1 MNEPYLSVIVA
12 CYNVQDYIEKCLS
25 SIANTNFPME
35 SLEVLMIDDGST
47 DNTSKIID
55 EFANKYNSFRAL
67 HKENGGLS
75 NTRNYGMKH
84 ARGKYIAFVD
94 GDDIVPANAYPSMA
108 FKARQNDS
116 DLVVGFVKRFD
127 KDRYENSY
135 LHSFAV
141 HDDYDNTHITTNHDL
156 IYDTTS
162 WNKLYKRSF
171 LLDNSIKFVEGI
183 IYEDIPFSMEA
194 HLKSHKTSV
203 VEDDVYEWRWRES
216 ADSITQTRSALSNF
230 ESRLSSLRRTLQ
242 IILNNGFSEGDSF
255 VQDFKYKA
263 LFLDLFIF
271 TQSLGDNSSDY
282 IYQAQEMVYKFLRDW
297 HLWDSEIFYRLPVKQ
312 QILYSAIR
320 YNDVDVINDISY
332 KKQIGEFKHSIGGSN
347 YRLIAPELGDKKQLV
362 NNVNLNDNNS
372 RFNQNIRD
380 VEFTNVDNGDIRIDG
395 AFKINKL
402 HLVKQTFGDGNKN
415 ESLQASLINVKNQ
428 KTIKVQIKRV
438 ESPFVRRTL
447 KPNAKYNNADY
458 EVKFNI
464 KQAIDTLG
472 VGTWKVQI
480 KNTVDNHIMVK
491 DFATDPIEKLTQ
503 KAILPFEYSGV
514 KVITRF
520 NSVGSLVFEVIDLN
534 SDSDR
539 RPVVSYPTVSDDKQE
554 LSFNVDNMDVS
565 GYNAVLMAANGTA
578 IHSID
583 QNENSFAFNVKEI
596 NDKARNQEL
605 KLIILDNFTHA
616 EMNYS
621 FSSNKI
627 NQQINLDDG
636 DAISLFYGDIKNVQL
651 MIEEAPFEA
660 KKVTVDANNVLH
672 VSAKMNKAV
681 DPSSVLVS
689 QAHVE
694 LISADKATR
703 NVLDPVSNHFQING
717 DSFEFDFA
725 LTSNNNEQLD
735 LLEGDYQ
742 FKIYLQVDGKAH
754 TYRIKYAK
762 KCRIKTTELPFNGKS
777 QIFYAVKKD
786 KSMNLIFKVDQP
798 FFGAMDAKKG
808 LRAISYSVLYP
819 LMRLLPLRNVMVFDS
834 YWSSKFDSNEKLMYQ
849 YVEENHP
856 EIKPVWI
863 FNNIETKITGDG
875 EKVRVNTFKY
885 WYYLAVAR
893 YIIQNTN
900 MPNRYAKR
908 KGQIEVETL
917 HGTFLK
923 HMGFDEPHFK
933 FGSNKLQNRFAMR
946 NRRWD
951 YLVVPSDYMEK
962 TAKHAF
968 NYSQKI
974 IKSGFPRN
982 DELYTH
988 NNTDYI
994 NSIKN
999 KLGIPI
1005 NKRVILYAPTF
1016 RADGGFDF
1024 KLDLDKLQEKLS
1036 DGYVLLVRLHY
1047 FVAHSNSFYNN
1058 PGFVYDVSDYD
1069 NINDLYLIS
1078 DAMITDYSSV
1088 MFDYAHLKRP
1098 MIFYAY
1104 DADWY
1109 LDEANRGVYLDYYK
1123 QMPGPIVK
1131 TEDELID
1138 RIRHIDSVAD
1148 NYADQMETFCDEFA
1162 QYGRN
1167 GDATQQVVETV
1178 LNTQR
1183 EDLDQEPAKSLL
1195 FKKIGHFWD
1204 TNFFQAKLLNELS
1217 KRLAKKDIVIFDSFF
1232 GTQYSDN
1239 PKAIYEYMKE
1249 NYPGFKLY
1257 WNVNKEDR
1265 EIFELN
1271 QIPYVTRFGFKGI
1284 LKQARAKYWVTNSRR
1299 PFRWH
1304 PSKDTVVLQTW
1315 HGTPLKTIGA
1325 DVMKVTMP
1333 GVNVAKYHEEV
1344 FKDNRRWTRLIAPNM
1359 YSAEIMQRC
1368 FRMQA
1373 SQIQLDGYPRND
1385 ILVNYTSNDI
1395 REIKEDLGIEDNKK
1409 VILYAPTWRDNE
1421 YIKNDEF
1428 TAKLH
1433 LDLQKLRERYEGKAY
1448 VLVRTHYL
1456 ISNNLDLSDYEGFAL
1471 NVSNYPDIAELY
1483 LISDVL
1489 ITDYSSVMFDYAT
1502 LKRPM
1507 IFFTYDLEDYAN
1519 AIRGFYFDFIK
1530 EAPGPIDKTN
1540 DEVIESLDDIFNNG
1554 WTPDD
1559 KYEAFYKKYSA
1570 WMDGN
1575 ASKRSVEKMLSDHSL
1590 ETFYSDDLSTQGL
1603 SDQMI
1608 AKDCATL
1615 WAKDK
1620 DFANYRDNH
1629 FVKYLD
1635 GDREVKVIKTA
1646 QLCDREFK
1654 EFLGAK
1660 YALVSLD
1667 NHNYWINT
1675 EELSK

>member
-55 EFANKYNSFRAL
+55 EFANKYDSFRAL
-67 HKENGGLS
+67 HKENGGVS

-127 KDRYENSY
+127 KNRYENSY

-141 HDDYDNTHITTNHDL
+141 KDDYDKTHITTNHDL
-156 IYDTTS
+156 MYDTTS

-171 LLDNSIKFVEGI
+171 LLDNSIKFIEGI
-183 IYEDIPFSMEA
+183 IYEDIPFTMEV
-194 HLKSHKTSV
+194 HLKSRKTSV
-203 VEDDVYEWRWRES
+203 IEDNVYEWRWRES
-216 ADSITQTRSALSNF
+216 SDSITQTRSALSNF
-230 ESRLSSLRRTLQ
+230 ESRLSALRRTLQ
-242 IILNNGFSEGDSF
+242 IIKDNGFNEDDSF

-271 TQSLGDNSSDY
+271 TESLGDNSSDY

-297 HLWDSEIFYRLPVKQ
+297 NLWDSEIFNHLPVKQ

-320 YNDVDVINDISY
+320 CNDVDMINDISY
-332 KKQIGEFKHSIGGSN
+332 RKQIGEFRHSIGGSN
-347 YRLIAPELGDKKQLV
+347 YRLVSPELHDKNGLV
-362 NNVNLNDNNS
+362 ANANLNDNNS
-372 RFNQNIRD
+372 RFIQKIKD
-380 VEFTNVDNGDIRIDG
+380 VEVTNVDNGDLNIQG

-402 HLVKQTFGDGNKN
+402 HLVKQTFGSGNKN
-415 ESLQASLINVKNQ
+415 ELIQASLINVKNK
-428 KTIKVQIKRV
+428 KTTKVQIKRI
-438 ESPFVRRTL
+438 ESPFIRRTL
-447 KPNAKYNNADY
+447 KPNAKFNNADY
-458 EVKFNI
+458 EIKFNM
-464 KQAIDTLG
+464 KKAIDTLG
-472 VGTWKVQI
+472 VGTWKVQV
-480 KNTVDNHIMVK
+480 KDTVDNHIMVK
-491 DFATDPIEKLTQ
+491 DFISEPIEKLTQ
-503 KAILPFEYSGV
+503 KSILPFEYNGV
-514 KVITRF
+514 KIITRF
-520 NSVGSLVFEVIDLN
+520 NSVDSLVFEVIDLN
-534 SDSDR
+534 SDNDR
-539 RPVVSYPTVSDDKQE
+539 RPVVSYPTVSDDKQI
-554 LSFNVDNMDVS
+554 LTFDVNNMDVS
-565 GYNAVLMAANGTA
+565 GYNAVLMSGNGEK

-583 QNENSFAFNVKEI
+583 QSKNSFSFNI
-596 NDKARNQEL
+596 QDLNTKARNHEL
-605 KLIILDNFTHA
+605 KLIILDNFTLA

-627 NQQINLDDG
+627 NQQINLKNG
-636 DAISLFYGDIKNVQL
+636 DALSMFYGDTNNMQL
-651 MIEEAPFEA
+651 VLEEAPFVA
-660 KKVTVDANNVLH
+660 QKVTVDANNILH
-672 VSAKMNKAV
+672 VSSKLNKSIDV
-681 DPSSVLVS
+681 NGVLMS
-689 QAHVE
+689 QTHVE

-703 NVLDPVSNHFQING
+703 KVLNPKDNHFQING
-717 DSFEFDFA
+717 DVFTFDFN
-725 LTSNNNEQLD
+725 LTSDDMDQLD

-742 FKIYLQVDGKAH
+742 FKVYLQVDGKAH
-754 TYRIKYAK
+754 TYRIKYSK
-762 KCRIKTTELPFNGKS
+762 KCKIKTTELPFNGKS
-777 QIFYAVKKD
+777 KIFYSVKKD
-786 KSMNLIFKVDQP
+786 KGMNLIFKVVQP
-798 FFGAMDAKKG
+798 FFGVIDSKKG
-808 LRAISYSVLYP
+808 LRSISYSVLYP
-819 LMRLLPLRNVMVFDS
+819 LMRLLPLRNVMVFDA
-834 YWSSKFDSNEKLMYQ
+834 YWSSKFDSNEKLMYE
-849 YVEENHP
+849 YVEQNHP

-923 HMGFDEPHFK
+923 HMGFDEPHFR
-933 FGSNKLQNRFAMR
+933 FAPNKVQNRFAKR

-968 NYSQKI
+968 NYGQKV

-982 DELYTH
+982 DELYAN

-999 KLGIPI
+999 KLGIPL
-1005 NKRVILYAPTF
+1005 NKRVILYAPTY
-1016 RADGGFDF
+1016 RADAGFEF
-1024 KLDLDKLQEKLS
+1024 KLDLDKMQEKLA

-1047 FVAHSNSFYNN
+1047 FVAHSNSFYSN
-1058 PGFVYDVSDYD
+1058 PGFVYDVSDYE

-1109 LDEANRGVYLDYYK
+1109 LDEENRGVYLDYYK

-1138 RIRHIDSVAD
+1138 RIRHLDSVED
-1148 NYADQMETFCDEFA
+1148 NYSDQMEVFCNEFA
-1162 QYGRN
+1162 QYGRS

-1178 LNTQR
+1178 LATQQD
-1183 EDLDQEPAKSLL
+1183 ELDQEPAKSLL
-1195 FKKIGHFWD
+1195 FQKMGHFWD

-1217 KRLAKKDIVIFDSFF
+1217 KRLSKKDIVIFDSFF

-1239 PKAIYEYMKE
+1239 PKAIYEYMKA
-1249 NYPGFKLY
+1249 NYPEFKLY
-1257 WNVNKEDR
+1257 WNVNKDDR
-1265 EIFELN
+1265 EFFELN
-1271 QIPYVTRFGFKGI
+1271 QIPYVNRFGFKGL

-1333 GVNVAKYHEEV
+1333 GVDVAKYHKQV

-1385 ILVNYTSNDI
+1385 ILVNHTVEDVN
-1395 REIKEDLGIEDNKK
+1395 EIKEDLGIDDSVK

-1421 YIKNDEF
+1421 YIKNDRF

-1433 LDLQKLRERYEGKAY
+1433 LDLQKLRDRYEGKAV

-1456 ISNNLDLSDYEGFAL
+1456 ISNSLDLSDYEGFAL
-1471 NVSNYPDIAELY
+1471 DVSDYPDIAELY
-1483 LISDVL
+1483 LVSDVL

-1530 EAPGPIDKTN
+1530 EAPGPIVRTN
-1540 DEVIESLDDIFNNG
+1540 DEVIQSLDDIFGND
-1554 WTPDD
+1554 WKPDD
-1559 KYEAFYKKYSA
+1559 KYEYFYKKYSA
-1570 WMDGN
+1570 WMDGKS
-1575 ASKRSVEKMLSDHSL
+1575 SKRSVEKMLSDHSL
-1590 ETFYSDDLSTQGL
+1590 ETFYSDDLLSQGL
-1603 SDQMI
+1603 SEQMV
-1608 AKDCATL
+1608 AKDSATL
-1615 WAKDK
+1615 WAKEK

-1635 GDREVKVIKTA
+1635 GDKEVKVIKTA

-1654 EFLGAK
+1654 EFLGSK